1 MRIAGFMIMMLS
13 CVLGCEIRPLQPVPV
28 GVSGAAR
35 DESRPTGAAGASQYE
50 PTIPAPAPGLRGE
63 ILFPRYAHF
72 GTSADAIAEVQID
85 GSDAGFLRSGEE
97 MVYEV
102 SPGVHTFSVQV
113 YRHRRGRQYP
123 TAEES
128 REYVGCSRG
137 RFSTSMSPA
146 SSAVL
151 SGIFW
156 RWVIPPP
163 SPMC

>member
-1 MRIAGFMIMMLS
+1 MIMKIAGLMMLS
-13 CVLGCEIRPLQPVPV
+13 CVLWGCEIRTLQPVPV

-35 DESRPTGAAGASQYE
+35 DESRPTGAAGNVPQYA
-50 PTIPAPAPGLRGE
+50 PSIPAEAPGLRGE

-72 GTSADAIAEVQID
+72 GISGDAVAQVQID
-85 GSDAGFLRSGEE
+85 DSDAGFLRSGGE

-102 SPGVHTFSVQV
+102 SPGVHTFFVQV
-113 YRHRRGRQYP
+113 YRRGRQYP
-123 TAEES
+123 IAEES

-156 RWVIPPP
+156 RLVIPPP